1 MKILVVEDDEP
12 MAATLSQVLAAHHY
26 LTNTITDG
34 HTALEFAK
42 TYSYDL
48 ILLDVMLPGMD
59 GISVCRQLRAEGYQV
74 PVLMVT
80 AKGSTNDRV
89 LGLES
94 GADDYLVK
102 PFEPSELLARI
113 RALLRRGRDIAPSRL
128 VWGDLQLDI
137 ETQEVTYLGT
147 PIRLTP
153 KEYGLLKLFLHHP
166 RRIFSRSAII
176 DRVWAAGEFPGEEA
190 VRTQIMGL
198 RQKLKVAGLTA
209 DIIETVYG
217 LGYRLK
223 PTPVEVQ
230 PDGQPHDVRTEEPS
244 HKRNKPSTQTTSS
257 TGRQSGIETSPGINS
272 HTSPQNSSR
281 NRTRT
286 APSTGGNPQSQFSY
300 GAEPSSPS
308 TAELE
313 MLAGLER
320 VWNESQDTLKRQI
333 ELLDHVSDCLFNGVS
348 DPDLYQKARAE
359 VHRLV
364 GGLGSFGV
372 AHGSE
377 LARQIEQLLEKPN
390 LNQASAQP
398 FADLVETLKDAIRQ
412 RNGKPHNLSFTQ
424 STPRSVKSVVP
435 PQIRLLVVDDDQIW
449 IEQLQA
455 IAQGWGI
462 DVEGATTLADARNI
476 IANRSPDVVLLDLN
490 FPAQPENG
498 LSLLSELTSQNPS
511 LPVLVVTGRNRLTDR
526 VAVARLG
533 GRAFLQKPIT
543 PKQLLE
549 AVIQVLTPTRETEA
563 KVLILDDDPLVL
575 AHLYGVIEPWGLHV
589 STLDDSQHF
598 WEALETFAPDLL
610 ILDIEMPYFNGLDLC
625 RVVRN
630 DPRWSEIPILFLSAH
645 ADTNTIR
652 QVFEAGGDDY
662 VSKPIVE
669 PELIARLL
677 NRLERVR
684 TQRQHRN
691 MLVHRSL
698 T

>member
-12 MAATLSQVLAAHHY
+12 MAATLSQVLTAHHY
-26 LTNTITDG
+26 LINTITDG
-34 HTALEFAK
+34 QTALEFAK

-80 AKGSTNDRV
+80 AKGSTTDRV

-128 VWGDLQLDI
+128 VWGDLQLDL
-137 ETQEVTYLGT
+137 ETQEVTYLGS

-176 DRVWAAGEFPGEEA
+176 DRVWAPGEFPGEEA

-198 RQKLKVAGLTA
+198 RQKLKVAGLTT

-223 PTPVEVQ
+223 PTPVDLQPNGLQLNNVGTGEV
-230 PDGQPHDVRTEEPS
+230 GTGEKNRKRT
-244 HKRNKPSTQTTSS
+244 KPTPIQTA
-257 TGRQSGIETSPGINS
+257 PGI
-272 HTSPQNSSR
+272 HAGTRAAIPTSNNLPPAILPASN
-281 NRTRT
+281 
-286 APSTGGNPQSQFSY
+286 PS
-300 GAEPSSPS
+300 ALS

-320 VWNESQDTLKRQI
+320 VWEESQNTLNRQMD
-333 ELLDHVSDCLFNGVS
+333 LLDHVSASLFSGMSN
-348 DPDLYQKARAE
+348 PALYQQAKAE

-372 AHGSE
+372 VQGSE
-377 LARQIEQLLEKPN
+377 LARQIEQLLEKPD
-390 LNQASAQP
+390 LGQTMAQP
-398 FADLVETLKDAIRQ
+398 FADLVQALKDAIKQ
-412 RNGKPHNLSFTQ
+412 RNGKPQKFVTTKTTKPLDK
-424 STPRSVKSVVP
+424 STNHPK
-435 PQIRLLVVDDDQIW
+435 IRLLVVDDDQVW
-449 IEQLQA
+449 IEQLQT
-455 IAQGWGI
+455 IAQSWDI
-462 DVEGATTLADARNI
+462 EVEGAATPEAARKI
-476 IANRSPDVVLLDLN
+476 IAHRSPDVVLLDLN

-498 LSLLSELTSQNPS
+498 LSLLSELTNHNPS
-511 LPVLVVTGRNRLTDR
+511 MPVLVVTGRNRLTDR

-549 AVIQVLTPTRETEA
+549 AVVQVLTPARETEA
-563 KVLILDDDPLVL
+563 KVLIIDDDPLVL

-589 STLDDSQHF
+589 TTLDDPQHF

-645 ADTNTIR
+645 TDTNTIR

-684 TQRQHRN
+684 TQRQRIN
-691 MLVHRSL
+691 ALVHRSL
-698 T
+698 P